1 MDRMRS
7 FAPAF
12 LRAAKPNGGGMTIL
26 RRLAATALAFFLA
39 APAPVTPQQPPP
51 SQRPP
56 DPAQQRAQD
65 DDPRFRIRRSVE
77 LVVVPVTVKDS
88 RGRLVYDIRQDE
100 FRIFEDGVEQEI
112 ALYSVDPFPLSAHV
126 LIDSGLPQSTSEMV
140 AQASPAIAGGFSQF
154 DEVSVSLFELF
165 TRPLLEFTADNDKL
179 FDMLKRLELGGY
191 TPGQGSTAMTNPPRV
206 NTGPPLDPRASTRQ
220 MPTSERNAKNL
231 DDAIHE
237 AAQSLRDRGRE
248 RRKIIFIISDGR
260 NSRSN
265 TFSFDDTLKLLLSS
279 DISVYA
285 IGVGDAGILNPN
297 NTLARYARQTGG
309 DIFYARG
316 RGDLESAFSRVTE
329 QSRNQYTLAYT
340 PRDTS
345 RTSDYRSIEVRVRRP
360 SLTLLTR
367 DGYFAIP
374 LP

>member
-1 MDRMRS
+1 
-7 FAPAF
+7 
-12 LRAAKPNGGGMTIL
+12 MTIL

-248 RRKIIFIISDGR
+248 RRKIIFAISDGR